1 MCGGVVGAAT
11 INGPQGSFKARE
23 NGTYNLLE
31 SRGSTNNLSIQGTF
45 DNNELRNVKMTV
57 GGGLGQ
63 PGDQIE
69 FTNGGKVIVNG
80 QEVNGEF
87 TTANGTKISKNG
99 DQVVIKTPDGDSFK
113 MYTTFCHPPAIN
125 MEGEIAPNRV
135 QGEVSGLV
143 GTFDDSIP
151 EGQFPEG
158 LGGTRNG
165 DPNSKAYWASWA
177 LKQAQKSSEEAEKRR
192 KEAAAAAEQSAQRS
206 TDTKKTAPGPADAAP
221 KTDPGTGET
230 KPATGGTPG
239 FVSPDMLKGAPTA
252 GTPAATPTAGVA
264 K

>member
-1 MCGGVVGAAT
+1 
-11 INGPQGSFKARE
+11 
-23 NGTYNLLE
+23 
-31 SRGSTNNLSIQGTF
+31 
-45 DNNELRNVKMTV
+45 
-57 GGGLGQ
+57 
-63 PGDQIE
+63 
-69 FTNGGKVIVNG
+69 
-80 QEVNGEF
+80 
-87 TTANGTKISKNG
+87 
-99 DQVVIKTPDGDSFK
+99 SFK